1 MHLLPLLTIPP
12 LQPLHY
18 VALSSEPAA
27 VEAAKALLEVG
38 MQLLGCAPLLLVV
51 WFASAAGRLTAP
63 PCLAPLCVGRRS
75 H

>member
-1 MHLLPLLTIPP
+1 MRARNLFSAMQAAEQTLMHVLKLLTIPP

-38 MQLLGCAPLLLVV
+38 MQLPGCAPLLLVV
-51 WFASAAGRLTAP
+51 
-63 PCLAPLCVGRRS
+63 
-75 H
+75 